1 MDMINDI
8 TPKTTIQNIQEID
21 DDSIYILHTS
31 ESFNFEITKK
41 AYLKLS
47 KREQKNL
54 DKLAFHNF
62 VIERK

>member
-1 MDMINDI
+1 MDIMNE

-31 ESFNFEITKK
+31 KSFNFEITKK

-54 DKLAFHNF
+54 DKLASHNF